1 MVKSSKECFRD
12 IFVLEPT
19 VENVQAVVN
28 SLNLDRYVRQG
39 IRQIDG
45 MDYDPVKHK
54 LPPVNEGNL
63 DDMTLLLMSGI
74 KTAALVP
81 QKGPDIENGKDPN
94 QSLLAQYRPG
104 PKEPEVQRPEVQQ
117 PKVQQPEVQQ
127 AGGPQL

>member
-1 MVKSSKECFRD
+1 MLIIHAARS
-12 IFVLEPT
+12 IM
-19 VENVQAVVN
+19 A
-28 SLNLDRYVRQG
+28 Y
-39 IRQIDG
+39 
-45 MDYDPVKHK
+45 
-54 LPPVNEGNL
+54 
-63 DDMTLLLMSGI
+63 
-74 KTAALVP
+74 TAALVP